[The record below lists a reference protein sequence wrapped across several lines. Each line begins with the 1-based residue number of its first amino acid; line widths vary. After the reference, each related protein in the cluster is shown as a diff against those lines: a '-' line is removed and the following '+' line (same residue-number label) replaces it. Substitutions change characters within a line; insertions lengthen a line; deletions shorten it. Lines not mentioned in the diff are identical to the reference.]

1 MIYTITLNPS
11 IDYIVRLDKLT
22 TGITNRT
29 TSEEYYYGG
38 KGINVSLV
46 LAELDLDSTAYGFV
60 AGFTGKAIENG
71 IRNDHI
77 ITDFIKLKE
86 GISRINIKI
95 KAGEETEING
105 QGPHITEQE
114 LERLLQ
120 KIDRLSN
127 GDTLVLAGSIPN
139 TMPDD
144 VYERMMER
152 IRFKSV
158 RIVVDATKK
167 LLVNSLKYKPF
178 LIKPNRQELSEI
190 FDVEVKTED
199 DIERYAKE
207 LQKLGARN
215 VLISLGGE
223 GAMLIDENGKKY
235 KAGVMKEKVLN
246 TVGSGDSMVAGF
258 VAGYEKSGD
267 YAYALKIGSVCG
279 NATAFLPGLATKEKI
294 EELLE
299 RFDKEAG
306 LQ

>member
-1 MIYTITLNPS
+1 MIYTVTLNPS
-11 IDYIVRLDKLT
+11 IDYIVRLDKFVS
-22 TGITNRT
+22 GVTNRT
-29 TSEEYYYGG
+29 TAEEYYYGG

-46 LAELDLDSTAYGFV
+46 LAELDIDSTAYGFV

-267 YAYALKIGSVCG
+267 YAYALKLGSVCG

>member
-1 MIYTITLNPS
+1 MIYTVTLNPS

-22 TGITNRT
+22 SGITNRT

-95 KAGEETEING
+95 KAGEETEINC
-105 QGPHITEQE
+105 QGPHIDEQE

-120 KIDRLSN
+120 KIDRIQP
-127 GDTLVLAGSIPN
+127 GDTLILAGSIPN

-144 VYERMMER
+144 TYEIMMQR
-152 IRFKSV
+152 IGDKDV
-158 RIVVDATKK
+158 RIVVDATKQ
-167 LLVNSLKYKPF
+167 LLVNSLKYHPF

-190 FDVEVKTED
+190 FNVEVKTEE
-199 DIERYAKE
+199 DIEHYAKE

-223 GAMLIDENGKKY
+223 GAMLIDENGGKH
-235 KAGVMKEKVLN
+235 KAGGLKEKVIN

-258 VAGYEKSGD
+258 VAGYVKTGD
-267 YAYALKIGSVCG
+267 YGYALKLGSVCG
-279 NATAFLPGLATKEKI
+279 NATAFLSGLATKEKI
-294 EELLE
+294 NELLE
-299 RFDKEAG
+299 KFEKQFG
-306 LQ
+306 

>member
-1 MIYTITLNPS
+1 MIYTVTLNPS
-11 IDYIVRLDKLT
+11 IDYIVRLDKLVS
-22 TGITNRT
+22 GITNRT
-29 TSEEYYYGG
+29 TSEEYYFGG
-38 KGINVSLV
+38 KGINVSMV

-77 ITDFIKLKE
+77 ITDFIKLKN

-95 KAGEETEING
+95 KAGEETEINC
-105 QGPHITEQE
+105 QGPHIDETE

-120 KIDRLSN
+120 KIDRISA
-127 GDTLVLAGSIPN
+127 GDTLILAGSIPN

-152 IRFKSV
+152 IRFKDV

-167 LLVNSLKYKPF
+167 LLVNSLKYRPF

-190 FDVEVKTED
+190 FNVEVKTEE
-199 DIERYAKE
+199 DIEHYAKE
-207 LQKLGARN
+207 LQKMGARN

-223 GAMLIDENGKKY
+223 GAMLIDENGGKH
-235 KAGVMKEKVLN
+235 KAGVLKEKVIN

-258 VAGYEKSGD
+258 VAGYEKTGD
-267 YAYALKIGSVCG
+267 YAYALKLGSVCG
-279 NATAFLPGLATKEKI
+279 NATAFLAGLATKEKI
-294 EELLE
+294 NELLE
-299 RFDKEAG
+299 KFEKEFG
-306 LQ
+306 